1 MSYSC
6 HNTQQSPCIINSR
19 AFKKGNSK
27 VQKQIIKRKKK
38 IQTNK
43 TTNPCS
49 TTPFLLLLLLSLKL
63 KSIWGSHRP
72 WKLEVSKQAWRENL
86 RWTQVRTLFLFL
98 LPSAPQCQKTWDGA
112 NSKETNWTEAGLLCP
127 CHEATSTPEQRIT
140 IPILKNGKWKLFVIP
155 EGISQVRM
163 EEADAKLLTNITL
176 QEETDRVTKEGVPQ
190 WETLICFIHSTAAAL
205 EVTMNNSRQISAL
218 SPILSSVGTS
228 CATVLGYV

>member
-1 MSYSC
+1 M
-6 HNTQQSPCIINSR
+6 
-19 AFKKGNSK
+19 
-27 VQKQIIKRKKK
+27 
-38 IQTNK
+38 
-43 TTNPCS
+43 
-49 TTPFLLLLLLSLKL
+49 
-63 KSIWGSHRP
+63 
-72 WKLEVSKQAWRENL
+72 
-86 RWTQVRTLFLFL
+86 RTLFLFL

-205 EVTMNNSRQISAL
+205 EVTEQFQADFCPQPHPLLSGNLLCHYLGVRVGSFHWIFVIYDFRGTQMLHFPKKPQKFSQKTWDLLAVRSVYPPLIQKTLKIWQYKLQPIDKDISRL
-218 SPILSSVGTS
+218 
-228 CATVLGYV
+228 C

>member
-1 MSYSC
+1 M
-6 HNTQQSPCIINSR
+6 
-19 AFKKGNSK
+19 
-27 VQKQIIKRKKK
+27 
-38 IQTNK
+38 
-43 TTNPCS
+43 
-49 TTPFLLLLLLSLKL
+49 
-63 KSIWGSHRP
+63 
-72 WKLEVSKQAWRENL
+72 
-86 RWTQVRTLFLFL
+86 RTLFLFL

-205 EVTMNNSRQISAL
+205 EVTLNNSRQISAL
-218 SPILSSVGTS
+218 SPHPLLSGNLLCHYLGVCVGSFHWIFVIYDFRGTQMLHFPKKPQKFSQKTWDLLAVRSVYPPLIQKTLKIWQYKLQPIDKDIS
-228 CATVLGYV
+228 RLC